1 MDDDNMV
8 GTYREYGEEVSS
20 AIHFTFF
27 AMMHLKLNENLRQR
41 CKNIKTFWEFL
52 QHRGSKLKFINLER
66 N

>member
-41 CKNIKTFWEFL
+41 CKNIKTFEP
-52 QHRGSKLKFINLER
+52 
-66 N
+66 